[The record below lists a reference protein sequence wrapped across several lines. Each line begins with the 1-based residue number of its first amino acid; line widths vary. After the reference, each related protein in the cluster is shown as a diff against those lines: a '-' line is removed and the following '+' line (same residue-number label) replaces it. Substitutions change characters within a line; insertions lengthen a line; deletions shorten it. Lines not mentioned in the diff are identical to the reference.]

1 MFGFVCGSLLRGGP
15 FLCPVFW
22 PDVERGQWGKTC
34 LLKVD
39 DLGPLAAGTSVLDG
53 SDPPLTLRLGCVN
66 DAVVLKVPTATFT
79 PAVSTSPGPIC

>member
-1 MFGFVCGSLLRGGP
+1 MRGLRYELAAVVLVRFVYGSLLGGGP

-39 DLGPLAAGTSVLDG
+39 DLGPLAAGTSVLET
-53 SDPPLTLRLGCVN
+53 SDPPLTLRPGCT
-66 DAVVLKVPTATFT
+66 LMLL
-79 PAVSTSPGPIC
+79 C